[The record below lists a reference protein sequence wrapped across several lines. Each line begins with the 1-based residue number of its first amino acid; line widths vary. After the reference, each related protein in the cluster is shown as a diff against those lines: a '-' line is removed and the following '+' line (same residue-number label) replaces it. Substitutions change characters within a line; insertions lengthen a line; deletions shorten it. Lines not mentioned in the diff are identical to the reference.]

1 MSRRVYLIGTNT
13 EIGKTSVLESILARA
28 QQEAIP
34 AIPFKP
40 AQSGSMP
47 EAQSDAGRL
56 ISACA
61 YPEIDPHLVAP
72 HRYGLD
78 KAPGVI
84 DEPDH
89 FLSLGLRP
97 SLTPLQ
103 TALQALDTLETR
115 YDPTWSFCEG
125 AGGLHVPMP
134 GGTWQSQ
141 WLQALA
147 HTCIVVAP
155 TGLGTINHTLLT
167 VHAIQQ
173 LELPILGIAWTGTQ
187 GGDPEL
193 ARENMQIVEL
203 WTNLPAL
210 SRPDG
215 RGGFQLHEDLFGR
228 LTDRYQSTRN

>member
-13 EIGKTSVLESILARA
+13 EIGKTSVLEAILAQA
-28 QQEAIP
+28 QQADIS

-61 YPEIDPHLVAP
+61 YPEIDPRLVAP
-72 HRYGLD
+72 HRYKLD

-84 DEPDH
+84 DRPGH
-89 FLSLGLRP
+89 FLNIGLRP
-97 SLTPLQ
+97 SLKPLQ
-103 TALQALDTLETR
+103 TAIQALEDLENK
-115 YDPTWSFCEG
+115 YDPMWSFCEG

-141 WLQALA
+141 WIEALA
-147 HTCIVVAP
+147 QSCIVVAP

-173 LELPILGIAWTGTQ
+173 IERPILGIAWTGAQ
-187 GGDPEL
+187 GGDPDL
-193 ARENMQIVEL
+193 AKENMRIVEL
-203 WTNLPAL
+203 STNLPAL

-215 RGGFQLHEDLFGR
+215 RGGFDLHENLFHR
-228 LTDRYQSTRN
+228 LSARYPTTQG